1 MPNVGF
7 HQATFRP
14 IRPLRF
20 SLPQVAANHDDDD
33 EEGKVEGDDD
43 DEEGKAEDDD
53 DDELLRHILATWEES
68 SSSSSTSSEEEE
80 KTEDDDDDE
89 IPSHIRAT
97 WEERSSSLSSSS
109 EEERDDDDDEIP
121 PHIRATWDES
131 SSSSSSSSEEEEGM
145 EDILPEEEERIAALR
160 RKALENKGRGLG
172 DVSSLGGKTG
182 AELIRGEKLGEG
194 GYGSVHKL
202 ALQEGPLKA
211 AVMEVTDGRGLALKQ
226 SLKVLRRKLRRSNM

>member
-1 MPNVGF
+1 MYCLAPNVGF

-33 EEGKVEGDDD
+33 G
-43 DEEGKAEDDD
+43 EGKAADDD
-53 DDELLRHILATWEES
+53 DDEILPHILATWEES
-68 SSSSSTSSEEEE
+68 SSSSSSSSEEEE
-80 KTEDDDDDE
+80 KAEDDDDDDDE
-89 IPSHIRAT
+89 IPPRTRAT
-97 WEERSSSLSSSS
+97 WQESSSSSSSSS
-109 EEERDDDDDEIP
+109 EKDGDDDDDEIP
-121 PHIRATWDES
+121 PHIRATWEES
-131 SSSSSSSSEEEEGM
+131 SSSSSSSSEEEDEGM

-160 RKALENKGRGLG
+160 RKVLESKGRGLG

-182 AELIRGEKLGEG
+182 ADLIRGEKLGEG